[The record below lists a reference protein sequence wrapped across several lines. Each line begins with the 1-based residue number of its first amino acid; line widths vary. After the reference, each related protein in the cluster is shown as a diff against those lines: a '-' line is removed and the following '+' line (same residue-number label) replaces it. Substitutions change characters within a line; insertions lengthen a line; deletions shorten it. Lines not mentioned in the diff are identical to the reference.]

1 MQHYSDRSRSVDYQ
15 ECPRSYYFSYVQPT
29 GGLVGGIRP
38 ERLDM
43 NLIVGG
49 AFHEGIN
56 HILTGSSVDEA
67 VGRALEGYGDW
78 KGYWPQVKAYG
89 LILDPQEDASYVAWE
104 QASMAE
110 ALIRGYAYA
119 VLPDL
124 LNRFTAVEAERDEHA
139 VFTLQDFNLIWGMRG
154 DALLLEKDTQELY
167 ILSLKT
173 KKEWYGVKDE
183 KINRYDMQGLSET
196 ATVDQRLQ
204 RWQEIYDRGGSEG
217 DLVEVPMWFR
227 DRAKTGASPVISAV
241 KMEYALKGRR
251 SEYPKGSG
259 RWSFSNPLIRP
270 WKKDDNLGRAQY
282 AFLFEFQDE
291 AGGGHRLGKGWN
303 RINIWEDMGV
313 KEWIQYL
320 ASVEMQGRPVGEGI
334 RQQFVTPMEYYRN
347 EEDMAV
353 WLRQRLYE
361 ERRIALGTKEVLAAR
376 GTPEFEDKLDEH
388 FPMYS
393 NYPTNCTYCSF
404 EDICHSGIKAYL
416 LDPMASQKF
425 APRIPNH
432 KAEINVLVPGPGVSS
447 NSGS

>member
-1 MQHYSDRSRSVDYQ
+1 MQHYSDRSRSVTYQ
-15 ECPRSYYFSYVQPT
+15 ECPRKFYFSYVQPT
-29 GGLVGGIRP
+29 DGEVGGIRP
-38 ERLDM
+38 DRLDM
-43 NLIVGG
+43 NLVVGG

-67 VGRALEGYGDW
+67 VGRALEGYQHWG
-78 KGYWPQVKAYG
+78 GYWPMVKSRG

-104 QASMAE
+104 QASMVE

-119 VLPDL
+119 VLPRL
-124 LNRFTAVEAERDEHA
+124 RERFEIVEAERDEHA
-139 VFTLQDFNLIWGMRG
+139 VFTLGDFNLIWGMRG
-154 DALLLEKDTQELY
+154 DALLMDKDTLELY

-183 KINRYDMQGLSET
+183 KVNRYDMQGLSET

-204 RWQEIYDRGGSEG
+204 RWHKALEEAGNNPVHENIPDWFKDRY
-217 DLVEVPMWFR
+217 
-227 DRAKTGASPVISAV
+227 KTGASPVISAV

-259 RWSFSNPLIRP
+259 RWSYSNPLIRP

-282 AFLFEFQDE
+282 AFLYEFQDE
-291 AGGGHRLGKGWN
+291 AGGNHRLGKGWN

-313 KEWIQYL
+313 KAWVEYL
-320 ASVEMQGRPVGEGI
+320 ASAELQGRPVGEGI
-334 RQQFVTPMEYYRN
+334 TQQFVLPMEYYRN
-347 EEDMAV
+347 EDDMAV
-353 WLRQRLYE
+353 WQRQRLYE
-361 ERRIALGTKEVLAAR
+361 ERRIAKGKSEVLAAR

-388 FPMYS
+388 FPMFS
-393 NYPTNCTYCSF
+393 NYPTNCTYCEF

-425 APRIPNH
+425 TPRVPNH
-432 KAEINVLVPGPGVSS
+432 RAELEITS
-447 NSGS
+447 